1 MRDAVFSLRLA
12 AVVVAL
18 LGAGCTEM
26 LDNRADLQLTWE
38 KAVVALPQVSAGK
51 PKLTT
56 MESPEVAS
64 HLARYD
70 PGVKL
75 PLVLYM
81 HGCTGIGNFE
91 FFKRLAR
98 AGFAVIAPD
107 SLARRFRPLQCD
119 PKTKTGG
126 YNLFVYDLRLAEI
139 SYALHRMSNLSWID
153 FDNLFLVGTS
163 EGGVATAH
171 YRGEEFRAHVISQW
185 TCNGAHRVRGL
196 AMPAATPVLAIVSAD
211 DPWYG
216 PERTPD
222 QEGHCGQF
230 LGDRPDSASFV
241 LPPGSGHDV
250 FDDAAAIETIVQ
262 FLVRQTRRR

>member
-1 MRDAVFSLRLA
+1 MRGTGFSLRLA
-12 AVVVAL
+12 AVAVSL
-18 LGAGCTEM
+18 LGVGCTEM

-38 KAVVALPQVSAGK
+38 KAVVALPQVSADK
-51 PKLTT
+51 PMLTT
-56 MESPEVAS
+56 MESPQVAS

-70 PGVKL
+70 PGVKR

-153 FDNLFLVGTS
+153 FDNL
-163 EGGVATAH
+163 
-171 YRGEEFRAHVISQW
+171 
-185 TCNGAHRVRGL
+185 
-196 AMPAATPVLAIVSAD
+196 
-211 DPWYG
+211 
-216 PERTPD
+216 
-222 QEGHCGQF
+222 
-230 LGDRPDSASFV
+230 
-241 LPPGSGHDV
+241 
-250 FDDAAAIETIVQ
+250 
-262 FLVRQTRRR
+262 